1 MPNNC
6 EGSISLTLRTRNS
19 KKPLRML
26 ARNWKRRWHLLCLAR
41 QARKASMGRPVA
53 KPMSSNQNLR
63 ASWKPLNPQD
73 CVWNIL
79 HWIIMRTN
87 IIIWYTNLFLC
98 LKPWRFPQQ
107 RQRWEKLEKIPA
119 WDLTKVRSKSEVI
132 DEARTKG
139 AKVHFASLMDICH
152 LKNAEFE
159 AKHQKYKGRVVLR
172 GDIVKD
178 DSGSY
183 AVLTEQGSSASLMT
197 AANVMDV
204 TSRLPGCAGQAA
216 DAVLAYSQ
224 VTIEDEPSLLK
235 ITKSECP
242 GIWIRPPKHK
252 LPKSWSSMDVRLFCW
267 TGLVC
272 VPDDCCNNNGCNCLT
287 TRLWRT
293 SSWCSICLY
302 SGKIGG
308 CSQIAQ
314 NSKARMSRFLDT
326 SSTTQMAQIVVKH
339 WRPSG
344 SSWATFVQS
353 SACWPLVGKTVRG
366 GSVETWMGL
375 GMSVCSSKTR
385 IILVGFRRC
394 HQDGKR
400 HKMAPMWKK
409 LMKLVDLLRSNI
421 ISWPRI
427 FGMHSTWMQTERNFF
442 CHVRKKVR
450 FTNFCW
456 INWKIARVGETSRK
470 NCRVVIRCGRTCEKA
485 RLKNFRP
492 GEQKDRTYKV
502 STPRLG
508 NHICNLERFYW
519 NLDWK
524 KVPHWEC
531 WFVHRKQGLFLSVYV
546 DVMSWPCILGMYS
559 TWMQFERKY
568 SWGIQKMFESRIS
581 AAATEKSPGWE
592 KSHEKTVAWSSDMEG
607 HAKNCVE
614 RYCELA
620 NK

>member
-326 SSTTQMAQIVVKH
+326 SCTTQMAQI
-339 WRPSG
+339 
-344 SSWATFVQS
+344 
-353 SACWPLVGKTVRG
+353 
-366 GSVETWMGL
+366 
-375 GMSVCSSKTR
+375 
-385 IILVGFRRC
+385 
-394 HQDGKR
+394 
-400 HKMAPMWKK
+400 
-409 LMKLVDLLRSNI
+409 
-421 ISWPRI
+421 
-427 FGMHSTWMQTERNFF
+427 GMHSTWMQTERNFF
-442 CHVRKKVR
+442 LSRTKKVR

-456 INWKIARVGETSRK
+456 SNWKIARVGETSRK

-492 GEQKDRTYKV
+492 GEQQDRTYKV

-508 NHICNLERFYW
+508 NHNCNLERFYW
-519 NLDWK
+519 NLDWNK
-524 KVPHWEC
+524 YRIGNADSCIESKV
-531 WFVHRKQGLFLSVYV
+531 
-546 DVMSWPCILGMYS
+546 YS
-559 TWMQFERKY
+559 YRCTWMSCLDHVYLGCTQRECK
-568 SWGIQKMFESRIS
+568 SSESILEEYKNVRI
-581 AAATEKSPGWE
+581 TNLR
-592 KSHEKTVAWSSDMEG
+592 SSNWKVTWLGEITRENSRLVFWHG
-607 HAKNCVE
+607 GS
-614 RYCELA
+614 CEELRG
-620 NK
+620 KILRTGK